1 MDIRIKTLKLE
12 NFKGIKD
19 ETFEFNGENALVE
32 GENGTGKSTI
42 FDAFTWL
49 LFGKDHSGN
58 DQTAFDIKTIDPETM
73 KPIEKLD
80 HSVEAVLTVDGCTK
94 TLKRIWR
101 ENWIKPKGE
110 TEQVMKGHTSIFMV
124 DGVDMGT
131 KKAYDSIIHE
141 WIDEDLFKLIT
152 DPLYFIGDRTP
163 WKTRRDVL
171 LGLVAGKVDRTGVQQ
186 EFAELL
192 KEMNGEAMD
201 SFRKRIGAMKK
212 NNRDR
217 LQELEIKVKAYHD
230 TLPEEEDVEALRVQ
244 MANIDEEEKRELA
257 GPNRRIAD
265 IDAKMLDLGRQHGD
279 VMKAMQERFDRISTL
294 QVEQRS
300 LVDAG
305 LKDAQER
312 NLARSQ
318 RLGAARLKVGGLKD
332 AIKEFQRADASLSGR
347 IASVKQ
353 ERETLAASLKSLG
366 QKYSIERTKTFTYE
380 PTTVCHACGQE
391 LPADTVEEQ
400 IRFARESFQ
409 ADQKRNIES
418 IYEKSLKV
426 KKDIEELDK
435 RLVSYETDAMD
446 IAEQMAHVQ
455 DRLSEANEELKA
467 AEAVPE
473 MDLAQMKETIQED
486 ESYQQAEKE
495 IARLNGEIALMKY
508 ADTDTPALKKAKN
521 EAYEDIKKVNE
532 IYRQKRLSVAAQMS
546 QQEQRESIM
555 KLIAEGEERV
565 KWLAGE
571 VARLERLEGDALS
584 YIRADVTAQEEAIN
598 RLFKVARWKMFDYT
612 LDGGIVET
620 CEVMTKA
627 GASFSSMND
636 AAKIQC
642 GMDCINVL
650 GSNSHT
656 WAPIFIDNA
665 ESITQK
671 RFDPEAQVIRLKVKE
686 GAELTVSRDND

>member
-19 ETFEFNGENALVE
+19 GTFDFNCQNALVE

-58 DQTAFDIKTIDPETM
+58 DQTAFDIKTIDPETRQ
-73 KPIEKLD
+73 PIEKLD
-80 HSVEAVLTVDGCTK
+80 HSVEAVLTVDGATK

-101 ENWIKPKGE
+101 ENWVKPKGE
-110 TEQVMKGHTSIFMV
+110 TEQVMKGHNSIFMV
-124 DGVDMGT
+124 DGVDVGT
-131 KKAYDSIIHE
+131 KKNFDGIIHE
-141 WIDEDLFKLIT
+141 WIDEGLFRLIT
-152 DPLYFIGDRTP
+152 DPLYFIDERTP

-171 LGLVAGKVDRTGVQQ
+171 LGLVAGKVDRSEVQR

-192 KEMNGEAMD
+192 KEMDGEAMD
-201 SFRKRIGAMKK
+201 SFRKRIAATKK
-212 NNRDR
+212 GSKER

-230 TLPEEEDVEALRVQ
+230 TLPEEEDVEALREQ
-244 MANIDEEEKRELA
+244 MADIDEEEKRELA
-257 GPNRRIAD
+257 GPNRRIAE
-265 IDAKMLDLGRQHGD
+265 IDAKMLDLGRVQGD
-279 VMKAMQERFDRISTL
+279 NLKATQAKYDRISVL

-300 LVDAG
+300 LIDAG

-312 NLARSQ
+312 NIQRSQ
-318 RLGAARLKVGGLKD
+318 RLGEVRLKVGGLKQ
-332 AIKEFQRADASLSGR
+332 AIQEFQRANESVTGR

-353 ERETLAASLKSLG
+353 ERETLAASLRSLG

-418 IYEKSLKV
+418 IYEKSMKV
-426 KKDIEELDK
+426 KKDIEDLDAK
-435 RLVSYETDAMD
+435 LASYETDAMD

-455 DRLSEANEELKA
+455 DRLSEATEELKA

-473 MDLAQMKETIQED
+473 MDLAQMTAAIKAD
-486 ESYQQAEKE
+486 EAYQADEKE
-495 IARLNGEIALMKY
+495 IAKLNAEIQMMKY
-508 ADTDTPALKKAKN
+508 ADTDTPELKRQKN
-521 EAYEDIKKVNE
+521 AAYEDVRSIND
-532 IYRQKRLSVAAQMS
+532 IYKGKRMAVAAKLS
-546 QQEQRESIM
+546 QQEQREAIK
-555 KLIAEGEERV
+555 KLIDNGEAMI
-565 KWLAGE
+565 KTLAAE
-571 VARLERLEGDALS
+571 VARLERLEFDALS
-584 YIRADVTAQEEAIN
+584 FIRADVTAQEEAIN

-612 LDGGIVET
+612 LDGGIVEM
-620 CEVMTKA
+620 CEVMTKE
-627 GASFSSMND
+627 GASFTSMND

-642 GMDCINVL
+642 GMDTIRVL
-650 GSNSHT
+650 GENGQT
-656 WAPIFIDNA
+656 WAPIFIDGA
-665 ESITQK
+665 ESVTQS
-671 RFDPEAQVIRLKVKE
+671 RFETGAQVIRLKVKE
-686 GAELTVSRDND
+686 GAELTVSAEL